1 MTHLCYFWTR
11 CSSIFNSLINPS
23 FFSTWYS
30 RVAGYSILSIS
41 YILCQNVTRSHQ
53 DSLIFSMGKWKSC
66 LLRILSTILDLEEV
80 LPKYFLVIFF
90 SHITEEGT
98 QHITIF
104 STLMWIFN
112 VFWLLQLTDSMNIKI
127 YSGFSYISEVKKNFF
142 VTVTAFIFGISFF
155 FFWLWDLSSPPIH
168 PAMETWSPNH
178 WIAKGFSTGYFLKEE
193 WMIHIYIKNSHI
205 YYNSYTI
212 LFYWFWFST
221 GSLPVV

>member
-1 MTHLCYFWTR
+1 MTHLCYFCTR
-11 CSSIFNSLINPS
+11 CASIFNSLINPL
-23 FFSTWYS
+23 FSTWYS
-30 RVAGYSILSIS
+30 RETGYSILGIS
-41 YILCQNVTRSHQ
+41 YILYQSVTRSHQ

-90 SHITEEGT
+90 SHIIEQGT

-112 VFWLLQLTDSMNIKI
+112 VFWLLQLADSMNIKI
-127 YSGFSYISEVKKNFF
+127 YSGFSSISEVKKFF
-142 VTVTAFIFGISFF
+142 LLLLLTLYWVFFF

-178 WIAKGFSTGYFLKEE
+178 WTAKGFSTGYFLKEQ
-193 WMIHIYIKNSHI
+193 WMIHI
-205 YYNSYTI
+205 
-212 LFYWFWFST
+212 
-221 GSLPVV
+221 